1 MKPSMVLHAGKFIPK
16 KCLFKLSKNRILKT
30 FDEVIKDYNVDAI
43 LLSGGLDTSILAC
56 LFSRYFKPYLITV
69 GFVEGEAPDVYYAK
83 LVAQHLK
90 LPIHVKFFS
99 VEEAKEAAK
108 YVIKAVKSFDPVEIR
123 NDIPIYVALK
133 EVKMLGLNSVAT
145 GDGGDELFAGYSFL
159 FNLKPYEVDKWI
171 KDTVRHWFFAS
182 KLIGESLGLKV
193 FQPFLDERIVKLA
206 LKIPAEFKITD
217 KNGVKYGKWILREAF
232 KTSLP
237 SEIIWRGKHPIET
250 GTGSVR
256 LSEIFKVKPEEFN
269 ELSKLV
275 KLDTQE
281 QAYYLKL
288 YLKIVGKIPQPRVGE
303 KQCPKCGGG
312 VAENLKYCKI
322 CGAYPV

>member
-1 MKPSMVLHAGKFIPK
+1 MTKNKV
-16 KCLFKLSKNRILKT
+16 FKV
-30 FDEVIKDYNVDAI
+30 FDEVIKDYNVDAV

-56 LFSRYFKPYLITV
+56 LLTRYFKPHLITV
-69 GFVEGEAPDVYYAK
+69 GFTESEAPDVYYAK
-83 LVAQHLK
+83 LVAQHLR

-99 VEEAKEAAK
+99 VEEAEEAAK
-108 YVIKAVKSFDPVEIR
+108 HVVKVVKSFDPVEIR
-123 NDIPIYVALK
+123 NDIPIYVAMR
-133 EVKMLGLNSVAT
+133 EVKTLGLNSVAT

-159 FNLKPYEVDKWI
+159 FNLKPYEVDKWV
-171 KDTVRHWFFAS
+171 KDTVRNWFFAS

-206 LKIPAEFKITD
+206 LKIPAEFKITT

-232 KTSLP
+232 KKLLP
-237 SEIIWRGKHPIET
+237 PEVIWRGKYPIEA
-250 GTGSVR
+250 GTGSIR

-275 KLDTQE
+275 KISSQE

-288 YLKIVGKIPQPRVGE
+288 YLKIVGKISTPRNGE
-303 KQCPKCGGG
+303 KTCPKCGGG
-312 VAENLKYCKI
+312 VAKNLKYCKT